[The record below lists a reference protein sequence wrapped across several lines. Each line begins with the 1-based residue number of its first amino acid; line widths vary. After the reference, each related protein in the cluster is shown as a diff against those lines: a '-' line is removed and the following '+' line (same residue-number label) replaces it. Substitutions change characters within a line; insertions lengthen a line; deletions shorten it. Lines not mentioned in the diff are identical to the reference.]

1 MQNLHSFLLILL
13 TFSFCMVI
21 FSSNPV
27 HSVLFLILSF
37 CISSIILLLF
47 KIDFLGILFV
57 IIYVGAIAVLF
68 LFVVMML
75 NVKVFAIYP
84 FYLRFLPLL
93 LLLTFFNSI
102 FLIDLLNEGYILPV
116 EYQNVENV
124 DSFNNI
130 DLFGQIFFGYFI
142 TIFLLSGFILL
153 VAMLGSIILT
163 LTLKSKRTS
172 ELSSRQLSRVGSIE
186 SFN

>member
-1 MQNLHSFLLILL
+1 MQNLHSFLLVLL
-13 TFSFCMVI
+13 TFNFCMVI

-37 CISSIILLLF
+37 CVSSAILLLF

-75 NVKVFAIYP
+75 NVKVFEINSL
-84 FYLRFLPLL
+84 YLIVLPLL
-93 LLLTFFNSI
+93 ILFIALNSTFLT
-102 FLIDLLNEGYILPV
+102 DLLNAGYIVPV
-116 EYQNVENV
+116 EYSCVESI

-130 DLFGQIFFGYFI
+130 DLLGQIFFGYFI
-142 TIFLLSGFILL
+142 TIFLLSGIVLL
-153 VAMLGSIILT
+153 VAMLGAIILT

>member
-1 MQNLHSFLLILL
+1 
-13 TFSFCMVI
+13 
-21 FSSNPV
+21 
-27 HSVLFLILSF
+27 
-37 CISSIILLLF
+37 
-47 KIDFLGILFV
+47 
-57 IIYVGAIAVLF
+57 
-68 LFVVMML
+68 ML